1 MNQTKYLTMYN
12 FACFQTVAQWQTY
25 YKLNTEKHQCSRAA
39 IVTHTSLATC
49 TWYNLILATSYPLP
63 LKYILPFR
71 QIYHDLCSTYV
82 IPPTFT
88 EVWKLVFQTV
98 LQKLKHYTD
107 DHTHPPVSNHQCL
120 YKGRKKIKS
129 FKYPQALHNIL
140 KTITKMNT
148 CTPDWVEPDTTYT
161 NAF

>member
-1 MNQTKYLTMYN
+1 MNQNKYLSTCN
-12 FACFQTVAQWQTY
+12 SLKTHNIIQRVTNILQTRQGEAPMLLSCSSHTY
-25 YKLNTEKHQCSRAA
+25 
-39 IVTHTSLATC
+39 
-49 TWYNLILATSYPLP
+49 TWCNLVLTTSYPLP

-71 QIYHDLCSTYV
+71 QICYDLCSTYV

-120 YKGRKKIKS
+120 YKGGKKSVKC
-129 FKYPQALHNIL
+129 PQHTKNHYKNEYLHTRL
-140 KTITKMNT
+140 SRTKHHLH
-148 CTPDWVEPDTTYT
+148 
-161 NAF
+161 